1 MAALVALSQLLCAR
15 RKGKVMMMILVRSIP
30 GRPSCWMTK
39 RIKSLSDEQVH
50 HNKVMEDASK
60 WKAKNNELKYRF
72 NLLKKYQEMKD
83 MKNGQKTDSYA
94 VPRNVGSCQQ

>member
-1 MAALVALSQLLCAR
+1 
-15 RKGKVMMMILVRSIP
+15 
-30 GRPSCWMTK
+30 MTK

-60 WKAKNNELKYRF
+60 WKAKNDELEYRF

-83 MKNGQKTDSYA
+83 MKMSKKQILRQFPEMLDLVNNDYDDDSD
-94 VPRNVGSCQQ
+94 V